1 LEVRKL
7 CLDAFGAHDTIVAM
21 WMAILALMVQEV

>member
-7 CLDAFGAHDTIVAM
+7 CLNAFGARERIVAM
-21 WMAILALMVQEV
+21 WMAILALMVQAV